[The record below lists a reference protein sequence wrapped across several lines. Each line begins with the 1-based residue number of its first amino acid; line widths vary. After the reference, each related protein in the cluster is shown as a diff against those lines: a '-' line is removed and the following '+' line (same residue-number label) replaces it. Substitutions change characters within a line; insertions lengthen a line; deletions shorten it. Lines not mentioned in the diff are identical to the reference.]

1 MTPVKDPAES
11 IVVTFDFSS
20 EMTAI
25 DSATTS
31 VFVLADGVDPAVA
44 AMLVGAP
51 QISGTKVLQRVAAG
65 VHGNNYKLRCE
76 AAHGDDVLVRAD
88 IMPVRTA

>member
-20 EMTAI
+20 EMSSI
-25 DSATTS
+25 DSATTAVS
-31 VFVLADGVDPAVA
+31 VLADGVDPAVA
-44 AMLVGAP
+44 AMMVGAP
-51 QISGTKVLQRVAAG
+51 QVSGTNVAAG
-65 VHGNNYKLRCE
+65 VHGNNYKMRCV
-76 AAHGDDVLVRAD
+76 AMHGDDVLVRAD

>member
-20 EMTAI
+20 EMSSI
-25 DSATTS
+25 DSAITAVS
-31 VFVLADGVDPAVA
+31 VLADGVDPAVA

-51 QISGTKVLQRVAAG
+51 QVSGTNVLQRVAAG
-65 VHGNNYKLRCE
+65 VHGNNYKMRCV
-76 AAHGDDVLVRAD
+76 AVHGDDVLVRAD